1 MLLSAPS
8 PARKAGSAHRR
19 RNLWIAAC
27 CLLTLVG
34 SAGALLGARA
44 VARSD
49 AGKQRLAFHLTA
61 ADITATLQQAIQQ
74 EEDLVVSASAYV
86 AGSRSVD
93 AVGFNRWMEAV
104 HAMRRYPELLYIGL
118 VEQVPAAHLQAFA
131 QRLARHPVV
140 PLNAALRQPFT
151 VLPAGRRPYYCFA
164 VAALLRN
171 LAAVLPEGLDYCA
184 MTTLLAVGRDSGT
197 TSYAPFSVGGTT
209 LLGVQAPVY
218 AGGLVPPAPALRR
231 RAFLGWVGE
240 LLDPKLVLE
249 RALKA
254 HPQTAVT
261 FRYDNG
267 SSHIVFHS
275 GNQPRHA
282 QTATMLLPG
291 GWSVR
296 AAAAAP
302 ASGLLRDPH
311 ALLLLLGGVLLSVLL
326 ALVVSLLGLGR
337 TRARSEAREK
347 SLELTHRAL
356 HDALTGLP
364 NRGLVLDRAE
374 QALAR
379 TARRQGMVT
388 GALFLDVDNFKH
400 VNDNLGHAAGD
411 ELLQVIAQ
419 RLQQTMRGQDTVGR
433 LGGDEFVVLVE
444 AGAHESIVDVLAD
457 RLVEALREPVEL
469 TGGKIVTVTVSI
481 GVAVGRY
488 ATPDALLRDADLAL
502 YAAKAAGRD
511 RYSLFDASMQD
522 DVEGR
527 VALEVDLASAL
538 SGDQFFLVYQPI
550 FDVESGRIE
559 GAEALLRWRHPVRG
573 IVAPDAFIPLA
584 EESGLIVPIG
594 QWVLEQ
600 ACERASAW
608 HAAGREIG
616 VSVNVSAHQLGRE
629 DFVQHVRSALER
641 SGLEPAAL
649 MLEVT
654 ETTVMRDVGAACEH
668 LEEIKAL
675 GVRVAIDDFGTGY
688 ASLSQLQLLPA
699 DILKVDRS
707 FIAALDGGAQ
717 SHDLLQ
723 AILGV
728 GRSLSLRVIA
738 EGIETEGQLA
748 TVRGMGCEMVQGY
761 LLGRP
766 GPAEVVEGLI
776 ARSPVSSPVAS
787 TLV

>member
-1 MLLSAPS
+1 MHPSALPFRR
-8 PARKAGSAHRR
+8 AAGSAQRR
-19 RNLWIAAC
+19 RRSLWLAAC
-27 CLLTLVG
+27 CVLTLAG

-49 AGKQRLAFHLTA
+49 AAKARLAFHLTA
-61 ADITATLQQAIQQ
+61 TDIAATLQQAIQQ
-74 EEDLVVSASAYV
+74 EEDLVVSASAFV
-86 AGSRSVD
+86 AAGRHVD
-93 AVGFNRWMEAV
+93 AGAFNRWVETV
-104 HAMRRYPELLYIGL
+104 HAMRRNPELLYIGL
-118 VEQVPAAHLQAFA
+118 LEQVPAARLRAFA
-131 QRLARHPVV
+131 RRIERHPVV
-140 PLNAALRQPFT
+140 PHAAAPRQPFT
-151 VLPAGRRPYYCFA
+151 VLPSGHRPYYCFA
-164 VAALLRN
+164 VAALVRN
-171 LAAVLPEGLDYCA
+171 FAAVLPEGLDYCA
-184 MTTLLAVGRDSGT
+184 MTTLLAAGRESGAA
-197 TSYAPFSVGGTT
+197 SYAPFSMAGTT

-218 AGGLVPPAPALRR
+218 TGGPVPAGPAQRR

-249 RALKA
+249 RALKT

-261 FRYDNG
+261 FRYASG
-267 SSHIVFHS
+267 SSQIVFHRGS
-275 GNQPRHA
+275 EPRQA
-282 QTATMLLPG
+282 QSATMALPG

-302 ASGLLRDPH
+302 ASGVLGDPRALPLLI
-311 ALLLLLGGVLLSVLL
+311 GGVLLSVLL

-337 TRARSEAREK
+337 TRALREAREK
-347 SLELTHRAL
+347 GLELSHRAL

-364 NRGLVLDRAE
+364 NRALVLDRAE
-374 QALAR
+374 QTLAR
-379 TARRQGMVT
+379 TARQATVLT
-388 GALFLDVDNFKH
+388 GALFIDVDNFKH
-400 VNDNLGHAAGD
+400 VNDSLGHVAGD
-411 ELLQVIAQ
+411 ELLQVVAR
-419 RLQQTMRGQDTVGR
+419 RLLASVRGQDTVGR

-444 AGAHESIVDVLAD
+444 AEAHESIVGVLAD
-457 RLVEALREPVEL
+457 RLVDALREPVEL
-469 TGGKIVTVTVSI
+469 TGGRTVTVTVSV

-488 ATPDALLRDADLAL
+488 SSPDALLRDADLAL

-527 VALEVDLASAL
+527 VALELDLASAL
-538 SGDQFFLVYQPI
+538 SGEQFFLLYQPI
-550 FDVESGRIE
+550 FDVERGRIE

-600 ACERASAW
+600 ACEQAAAW

-616 VSVNVSAHQLGRE
+616 VSVNVSAHQLGRQ
-629 DFVQHVRSALER
+629 DFVEHVHSALQR
-641 SGLEPAAL
+641 SGLAPAAL

-654 ETTVMRDVGAACEH
+654 ETTLMRDVSSACEH

-688 ASLSQLQLLPA
+688 ASLSQLQRLPA

-707 FIAALDGGAQ
+707 FVAALEQGAQ

-728 GRSLSLRVIA
+728 GRSLSLKVIA
-738 EGIETEGQLA
+738 EGIETEEQLE
-748 TVRGMGCEMVQGY
+748 TVRAMGCEMVQGY

-776 ARSPVSSPVAS
+776 ARPAPATAAA